1 MLKAE
6 KYKERIKELDY
17 SFALYNGKLKR
28 CRDVK
33 CDNCEFNKVDDGSCV
48 ETKTRWLVEEYK
60 EPILNEDEK
69 KILQGVIEAI
79 KPFTDV
85 KPLILRGKRNI
96 TEIYIVLCYGDKD
109 VCLPTFK
116 DTMDTMF
123 ENLELDKPYGLEE
136 LGLC

>member
-1 MLKAE
+1 MLNAE
-6 KYKERIKELDY
+6 KYKEKIEELDY
-17 SFALYNGKLKR
+17 SFALYNGELKR

-33 CDNCEFNKVDDGSCV
+33 CDNCEFNKADDKSCV
-48 ETKTRWLVEEYK
+48 KTIIKWLLEEYK

-69 KILQGVIEAI
+69 KILRGVIEAI

-85 KPLILRGKRNI
+85 KPLILRGRRDI
-96 TEIYIVLCYGDKD
+96 TKPYIVLCYGDED
-109 VCLPTFK
+109 VYLPTFK
-116 DTMDTMF
+116 DTMF